1 MGSEVKSGLRLNG
14 KVALITGASR
24 GLGAAMGLHLAEAG
38 ADIVVNYVNSEKQAD
53 VLVTDIKKLGVKA
66 VAIKADVSQ
75 ISDITLLFE
84 KTLSEFGRLDIVI
97 NNAGIEYFAPVEDVT
112 GETYDRVFGLNTRA
126 QFFVAGRL
134 KALGLNYLIIDQEAK
149 VGDNWLDRYDS
160 ARCEYAAL
168 CKFVVFCVNDCLPQF
183 THRNGTVRT

>member
-1 MGSEVKSGLRLNG
+1 LLYVQTISEDKNKMGSEVKSGLRLNG

-126 QFFVAGRL
+126 QFFVAQQAL
-134 KALGLNYLIIDQEAK
+134 KY
-149 VGDNWLDRYDS
+149 
-160 ARCEYAAL
+160 C
-168 CKFVVFCVNDCLPQF
+168 
-183 THRNGTVRT
+183 HGTPP

>member
-1 MGSEVKSGLRLNG
+1 LKLKCSGIVGIVPGEGSDWKIWLLCTILEEIEGFPSPDTIDMEGVRSEANRQTDQVNG
-14 KVALITGASR
+14 HQQNGASETLDCVVVGSGYG
-24 GLGAAMGLHLAEAG
+24 GLC
-38 ADIVVNYVNSEKQAD
+38 
-53 VLVTDIKKLGVKA
+53 
-66 VAIKADVSQ
+66 
-75 ISDITLLFE
+75 
-84 KTLSEFGRLDIVI
+84 
-97 NNAGIEYFAPVEDVT
+97 
-112 GETYDRVFGLNTRA
+112 
-126 QFFVAGRL
+126 VAGRL